1 MSDQIRVRVSIP
13 GAPIYTPGLPG
24 AHAATHAT
32 GQPDAISPASIG
44 AAPTSHAH
52 VVSDVT
58 GLSTSLAGKL
68 DATDAAI
75 GAAITG
81 ASSKATPVDGDNLLL
96 ADSAASDTAKRLTW
110 ANLKSALQTALDG
123 VFARLAGLAGGQTL
137 TGGTGA
143 SESLTLRSTSHATKG
158 KLLLGIGAAY
168 DETTTSLGIGTLTPA
183 AKIHGISTTE
193 QLRLGYDAS
202 NYHSVTVGSGGV
214 VTHNATGGQYNFR
227 GVNSVAATGSELVSN
242 GDFSASLSGWTD
254 SGSSWSWSSGAAL
267 HTPGAVSTLSTTIT
281 VSSGSTY
288 QVSFGISGR
297 TAGSVSLAIGSVS
310 AVQYGTVTTFTSS
323 ATRTVVAAENGS
335 VALTVTPSSD
345 FDGRIDDIRVKAVT
359 LNSVT
364 PSLVILDD
372 AGSSTIAVRCGRGA
386 FESQYIGYLSG
397 RSTLASAT
405 QNLGSGAYA
414 LSSLTTGSSNTA
426 LGNSALRNLTN
437 GINNTSVGR
446 SSAYSATTAYAN
458 VVVGQSAAYS
468 ATTFG
473 NSVVIGSSA
482 AYSNVTSGSLTVVG
496 ASAAYNLTTGT
507 QTTVLGND
515 AARYL
520 ANGSTALTSSTD
532 GLYLGYNS
540 KASADGVNNEIVI
553 GSGAIGKGSNT
564 ATLGN
569 TSQVGAY
576 IYGDIN
582 LDKTITAAGTTGAQ
596 TINKTVGSVNFAA
609 AATSLVVTNNRVTAS
624 SIIVA
629 TVATAD
635 ATMKSVVAVAAAG
648 SFTLTANAAATA
660 ETRVNFIVIN

>member
-168 DETTTSLGIGTLTPA
+168 DETTTSLGIGTQSPA
-183 AKIHGISTTE
+183 AELHALATTE

-202 NYHSVTVGSGGV
+202 NYASTTVSSLGQVTYS
-214 VTHNATGGQYNFR
+214 ATGNQFTFKGSS
-227 GVNSVAATGSELVSN
+227 GTATTGADLITNGS
-242 GDFSASLSGWTD
+242 FAASLSGWTD
-254 SGSSWSWSSGAAL
+254 SGSSWAWNAGVAA
-267 HTPGAVSTLSTTIT
+267 HTPGSASTLSQAFSVT
-281 VSSGSTY
+281 SGQLYALRFTLA
-288 QVSFGISGR
+288 R
-297 TAGSVSLAIGSVS
+297 TAGNVTVSVGSDTIPNRS
-310 AVQYGTVTTFTSS
+310 TTNAFTSASTYRRGFIAS
-323 ATRTVVAAENGS
+323 ATSSVGVVF
-335 VALTVTPSSD
+335 TPSSD
-345 FDGRIDDIRVKAVT
+345 FNGSIDDVQLVPVT
-359 LNSVT
+359 TGSVT
-364 PSLVILDD
+364 PTIRLQDSGGNSTVEMRASPVSQYNVSIGNNTLRSLLSGFSNAIFGYDAGRSLVD
-372 AGSSTIAVRCGRGA
+372 GSS
-386 FESQYIGYLSG
+386 
-397 RSTLASAT
+397 STM
-405 QNLGSGAYA
+405 
-414 LSSLTTGSSNTA
+414 
-426 LGNSALRNLTN
+426 
-437 GINNTSVGR
+437 VGV
-446 SSAYSATTAYAN
+446 AA
-458 VVVGQSAAYS
+458 GQSAI
-468 ATTFG
+468 
-473 NSVVIGSSA
+473 NPQSVVLIG
-482 AYSNVTSGSLTVVG
+482 TSCGVNLINPYQTVAVG
-496 ASAAYNLTTGT
+496 TS
-507 QTTVLGND
+507 

-520 ANGSTALTSSTD
+520 ADGSTALTRSENCVYLGAMTRASAEDVTNENVFGYNATGIGSNSTVLGSSTVT
-532 GLYLGYNS
+532 
-540 KASADGVNNEIVI
+540 KCQIF
-553 GSGAIGKGSNT
+553 
-564 ATLGN
+564 
-569 TSQVGAY
+569 
-576 IYGDIN
+576 GDLI
-582 LDKTITAAGTTGAQ
+582 LDKTITAAGITGAQ

-609 AATSLVVTNNRVTAS
+609 GATSLVVTNNRVTTAS
-624 SIIVA
+624 VIVA
-629 TVATAD
+629 TVATND
-635 ATMKSVVAVAAAG
+635 STLKSVVAVAAAG
-648 SFTLTANAAATA
+648 SFTLTASAAATA